1 MTSSSSPVLDSHG
14 RVMFQCRSCGGAV
27 STDDLFEIGLRLPE
41 PGESADEYC
50 DAELIDGVDHIDCRL
65 AARAG

>member
-1 MTSSSSPVLDSHG
+1 MTSSPTAVLDHQG
-14 RVMFQCRSCGGAV
+14 RVMFRCRSCGGPV
-27 STDDLFEIGLRLPE
+27 STDDFFEIGLRLPE

-50 DAELIDGVDHIDCRL
+50 DAELLDGVDHVDCQR